1 MATQALGPGATVPRK
16 RVLFGLLDADGWTWA
31 GLKAGFWLIV
41 IIFMLGYL
49 PDRAYYFTVNRTI
62 DLGILAWSP
71 INLCPPVPNENLPC
85 PPPVGAMTPWHP
97 NPTEPVSL
105 ALPEGRTDGGAVQ
118 VGTNVLYVG
127 GSDGETAQA
136 DVFVAEAVPVGNFDA
151 WQEGPPL
158 PEPRTNAS
166 ILAEGGSVYV
176 FGGLDQEGNP
186 TDTVFVL
193 SQDAESGELGEWA
206 EGDEALTL
214 PEPRAGA
221 SIAATATG
229 LVLAGGTGPDGVS
242 GTAWQAA
249 FSDQGTLD
257 EWQEVARLSVPVT
270 DASLVST
277 GSNVWLYG
285 GRDAD
290 GRPVGTVQRGEF
302 GLPAEPGQEENPD
315 EGLVVAWSTND
326 SANLPAARANAAGWG
341 ASGSLYLVG
350 GDEGTTSQPASRPQ
364 AYWAVPDSEGNIP
377 EWKHLDVSDLPA
389 PGLHGAAPLLTGPN
403 IVLIG
408 GTSSGEGGSQVLASS
423 VRSSLAPQAPFF
435 QLGILGATV
444 PALKIEGEIGQQ
456 LGYIVAGTAALGNFV
471 ILVIVGWMYS
481 HKRESFRF
489 FEWITRGRFRAPR
502 DDEYVY

>member
-1 MATQALGPGATVPRK
+1 MATQALGPGATVPRR
-16 RVLFGLLDADGWTWA
+16 RVLFGLLDGDGWTWA

-71 INLCPPVPNENLPC
+71 INLCPPVPNEDLPC

-97 NPTEPVSL
+97 NPVPPASPVSL
-105 ALPEGRTDGGAVQ
+105 ALPEARTDGGAVQ
-118 VGTNVLYVG
+118 VGSNIVYVG

-158 PEPRTNAS
+158 PEPRAKAS
-166 ILAEGGSVYV
+166 VLSEGGSVYV
-176 FGGLDQEGNP
+176 IGGLDAEGNP

-193 SQDAESGELGEWA
+193 TPDAETGELGEW
-206 EGDEALTL
+206 EPGDEALTL

-242 GTAWQAA
+242 GTAWQAP
-249 FSDQGTLD
+249 FDDQGTLKP
-257 EWQEVARLSVPVT
+257 WQEVARLSVPVT
-270 DASLVST
+270 DAEIVNT

-285 GRDAD
+285 GSDPE
-290 GRPVGTVQRGEF
+290 GRPVGAVQRGEF
-302 GLPAEPGQEENPD
+302 GLPPGPGEEANPD

-326 SANLPAARANAAGWG
+326 EANLPEARTNAAGWG
-341 ASGSLYLVG
+341 ASGGLYLAG
-350 GDEGTTSQPASRPQ
+350 GSDGTTSRQE

-389 PGLHGAAPLLTGPN
+389 PGLEGAAPVLTGPN

-408 GTSSGEGGSQVLASS
+408 GTSNGDVLASS
-423 VRSSLAPQAPFF
+423 ARSSLAPQAPFF

-456 LGYIVAGTAALGNFV
+456 LGYMNAALVGTVNFI
-471 ILVIVGWMYS
+471 ILLIIGWAYA
-481 HKRESFRF
+481 HKEQSRAF
-489 FEWITRGRFRAPR
+489 FERIIERRRRRKATRG
-502 DDEYVY
+502 

>member
-1 MATQALGPGATVPRK
+1 MATQALGPGATLPRK
-16 RVLFGLLDADGWTWA
+16 RVMFGLLDADGWTWA

-71 INLCPPVPNENLPC
+71 INLCPPIPNEDLPC

-97 NPTEPVSL
+97 NPAEPVSL
-105 ALPEGRTDGGAVQ
+105 ALPEARTDGGAAQ
-118 VGTNVLYVG
+118 LGSNVLYIG
-127 GSDGETAQA
+127 GSDGETAQS
-136 DVFVAEAVPVGNFDA
+136 DVYLAEAVPVGNFDA
-151 WQEGPPL
+151 WREGPAL
-158 PEPRTNAS
+158 PEPRANAS
-166 ILAEGGSVYV
+166 VLAEGGSVYV
-176 FGGLDQEGNP
+176 FGGLDAEGNP

-193 SQDAESGELGEWA
+193 SPDAETGELGEWQP
-206 EGDEALTL
+206 GDEALTL

-229 LVLAGGTGPDGVS
+229 LVLAGGVGPDGVS
-242 GTAWQAA
+242 GTTWQAA
-249 FSDQGTLD
+249 FNAQGTL
-257 EWQEVARLSVPVT
+257 EPWQEVARLSVPVS
-270 DASLVST
+270 DADMVST

-285 GRDAD
+285 GIDAD
-290 GRPVGTVQRGEF
+290 GRPVGSVQRGEF
-302 GLPAEPGQEENPD
+302 GLPAGPGQEANPD

-326 SANLPAARANAAGWG
+326 AANLPVARTNAMGWG
-341 ASGSLYLVG
+341 SSGGLYLVG
-350 GDEGTTSQPASRPQ
+350 GNDGTSSRPE

-389 PGLHGAAPLLTGPN
+389 PGLEGAAPLLTGPN

-408 GTSSGEGGSQVLASS
+408 GASNGPEGAQVLASS
-423 VRSSLAPQAPFF
+423 VRASLAPQAPFF

-456 LGYIVAGTAALGNFV
+456 LGYMNAALVGTVNFI
-471 ILVIVGWMYS
+471 ILLIIGWAFA
-481 HKRESFRF
+481 HKERSRAF
-489 FEWITRGRFRAPR
+489 FERIVERRRRRRGSRA
-502 DDEYVY
+502 

>member
-71 INLCPPVPNENLPC
+71 INLCPAVPNEDLPC

-97 NPTEPVSL
+97 NPSEPVSL
-105 ALPEGRTDGGAVQ
+105 ALPEARTDGGAVQ
-118 VGTNVLYVG
+118 VGTNLLYVG
-127 GSDGETAQA
+127 GSDGETARA
-136 DVFVAEAVPVGNFDA
+136 EVFIAEAVPVGNFDA
-151 WQEGPPL
+151 WQEGPAL
-158 PEPRTNAS
+158 PEPRANAS
-166 ILAEGGSVYV
+166 VLSEGGSAYV
-176 FGGLDQEGNP
+176 IGGLDAEGNP

-193 SQDAESGELGEWA
+193 TPDSETGELGEW
-206 EGDEALTL
+206 EPGDEALTL

-221 SIAATATG
+221 AIAATATG
-229 LVLAGGTGPDGVS
+229 LVMAGGTGPDGVS
-242 GTAWQAA
+242 GTAWQAP
-249 FSDQGTLD
+249 FNDQGTLD
-257 EWQEVARLSVPVT
+257 PWQEVARLSVPVT
-270 DASLVST
+270 DATLVST

-285 GRDAD
+285 GTDAE
-290 GRPVGTVQRGEF
+290 GRAVGTVQRGDF
-302 GLPAEPGQEENPD
+302 GLPAGPGEEENPD
-315 EGLVVAWSTND
+315 EGLVVAWPTND
-326 SANLPAARANAAGWG
+326 EANLPEARTNAAGWG
-341 ASGSLYLVG
+341 ASGGLYLVG
-350 GDEGTTSQPASRPQ
+350 GSDGTTSRQE

-389 PGLHGAAPLLTGPN
+389 PGLAGAAPVLTGPN

-408 GTSSGEGGSQVLASS
+408 GISNGEVLASS
-423 VRSSLAPQAPFF
+423 ARSSLAPQAPFF

-456 LGYIVAGTAALGNFV
+456 LGYMNAALVGTVNFI
-471 ILVIVGWMYS
+471 ILLIIGWAFAHKEQSRAFFDRIVERRRRR
-481 HKRESFRF
+481 KA
-489 FEWITRGRFRAPR
+489 TRG
-502 DDEYVY
+502 